1 MVLIS
6 IEEVGKIGKNNK
18 WRRRGEGGGVYF
30 ALEGNY
36 INSAL
41 YKNSD
46 GFNEF

>member
-6 IEEVGKIGKNNK
+6 IEEVGKIEKNNK
-18 WRRRGEGGGVYF
+18 WRSRGGGGVYF
-30 ALEGNY
+30 ALESNY
-36 INSAL
+36 IKSAL